1 MANSAAT
8 KISCPQFGCT
18 FSPQLMI
25 PGAHTSCCESV
36 RSPLHDGLSSP
47 SLCPC
52 QLDRVLQ
59 HRVSTMPVNLLPR
72 PPFNEAGF
80 TIGST
85 ADLSAFYSP
94 LARACDIKE
103 WRDSWYLAQATAA
116 RHPLEIHGFDPHS
129 HTSCPGLGERFSPID
144 LAAAG
149 ARRKNATRE
158 TTSTLK
164 AWLYEHRKNPYPT
177 KGEKIMLAIM
187 TKMTLTQVSTWFAN
201 ARRRLKKE
209 NKMTWSP
216 RNRCGE
222 KKEGGE
228 DEDTVSDS
236 DAEHSGSEEEKLC
249 DDKEENITNIKETR
263 EKDEKEENTPSNT
276 MDVAEQPKKTHNL
289 STESSPNRTAN
300 PVVQFQALRAVQCVT
315 TGDPEDSPVK
325 SLRKWVDGCFHNTP
339 VSLVNTSPSTCETPP
354 STPPQKSS
362 TEASVIIQVR
372 SSTPSQSDTEKKEIE
387 SQSPHR
393 SSSSKEEPITLERK
407 EETAR
412 AFNTVSKSITVETSN
427 YREIDAAL
435 ALTTLSAR

>member
-1 MANSAAT
+1 MANSTAT

-18 FSPQLMI
+18 YSPQLMI
-25 PGAHTSCCESV
+25 PGAHTPCCDSV
-36 RSPLHDGLSSP
+36 RSPLHDGLS

-72 PPFNEAGF
+72 PTFNEAGF
-80 TIGST
+80 TIGSAT
-85 ADLSAFYSP
+85 DLSAFYSP

-103 WRDSWYLAQATAA
+103 WRDSWYLAQASAA
-116 RHPLEIHGFDPHS
+116 RHPLDVHGFDPHT
-129 HTSCPGLGERFSPID
+129 HTSCPGLSERFSPID

-222 KKEGGE
+222 KKDGTE
-228 DEDTVSDS
+228 DDDPVSDS
-236 DAEHSGSEEEKLC
+236 DGEHSCSEEDKIC
-249 DDKEENITNIKETR
+249 DDKGKNITSIKETR
-263 EKDEKEENTPSNT
+263 DKEERKENIQLNAADNS
-276 MDVAEQPKKTHNL
+276 EQPKTVHN
-289 STESSPNRTAN
+289 STGENLQNRTTN
-300 PVVQFQALRAVQCVT
+300 PVIRFQALRAVQCVT
-315 TGDPEDSPVK
+315 TGDPNVEDSPVK

-339 VSLVNTSPSTCETPP
+339 ASVVNTSPASCETPP
-354 STPPQKSS
+354 STPPQKAS
-362 TEASVIIQVR
+362 TETSVITSVQN
-372 SSTPSQSDTEKKEIE
+372 STPSQNIEKKETE
-387 SQSPHR
+387 CSPGQR
-393 SSSSKEEPITLERK
+393 TSSSPTDEVSMERSRI
-407 EETAR
+407 ETPR
-412 AFNTVSKSITVETSN
+412 AFNPVNTSINVETTN

>member
-1 MANSAAT
+1 MANSTAT

-18 FSPQLMI
+18 YSPQLMI
-25 PGAHTSCCESV
+25 PGAHTSCCDSV
-36 RSPLHDGLSSP
+36 RSPLHDGLASH

-72 PPFNEAGF
+72 PTFNEAGF
-80 TIGST
+80 TIGPAT
-85 ADLSAFYSP
+85 DLSAFYSP

-103 WRDSWYLAQATAA
+103 WRDSWYLAQASAA
-116 RHPLEIHGFDPHS
+116 RHPLDVHGFDPHS

-222 KKEGGE
+222 KKDGG
-228 DEDTVSDS
+228 DEDDPVSDS
-236 DAEHSGSEEEKLC
+236 DGEHSSEEDKIC
-249 DDKEENITNIKETR
+249 DDKDESITSIKEARDKEERKENIQLNATETL
-263 EKDEKEENTPSNT
+263 
-276 MDVAEQPKKTHNL
+276 EQPKNIHNL
-289 STESSPNRTAN
+289 TAESLQSRTTN
-300 PVVQFQALRAVQCVT
+300 PVIRFQALRAVQCVT
-315 TGDPEDSPVK
+315 TGDPNVEDSPVK

-339 VSLVNTSPSTCETPP
+339 VNLVNTSPVSCETPP
-354 STPPQKSS
+354 STPPQKAS
-362 TEASVIIQVR
+362 TEASVIISVR
-372 SSTPSQSDTEKKEIE
+372 SSTPSLIKTEKKETE
-387 SQSPHR
+387 CSPGDARLPHHKMCLWR
-393 SSSSKEEPITLERK
+393 GRQKKRRELSIQVEVSTRRTTEKLTLH
-407 EETAR
+407 
-412 AFNTVSKSITVETSN
+412 
-427 YREIDAAL
+427 
-435 ALTTLSAR
+435 

>member
-1 MANSAAT
+1 MANSTAT

-18 FSPQLMI
+18 YSP
-25 PGAHTSCCESV
+25 
-36 RSPLHDGLSSP
+36 
-47 SLCPC
+47 

-72 PPFNEAGF
+72 PTFNEAGF
-80 TIGST
+80 TIGSAT
-85 ADLSAFYSP
+85 DLSAFYSP

-103 WRDSWYLAQATAA
+103 WRDSWYLAQASAA
-116 RHPLEIHGFDPHS
+116 RHPLDVHGFDPHT

-222 KKEGGE
+222 KKDGAE
-228 DEDTVSDS
+228 DDDPVSDS
-236 DAEHSGSEEEKLC
+236 DGEHSCSEEDKIC
-249 DDKEENITNIKETR
+249 DDKGENITSIKETR
-263 EKDEKEENTPSNT
+263 DKEERKENIQLNATDNS
-276 MDVAEQPKKTHNL
+276 EQPKTVHN
-289 STESSPNRTAN
+289 STGENLQNRTTN
-300 PVVQFQALRAVQCVT
+300 PVIRFQALRAVQCVT
-315 TGDPEDSPVK
+315 TGDSNVEDSPVK

-339 VSLVNTSPSTCETPP
+339 VNVVNTSPASCETPP
-354 STPPQKSS
+354 STPPQKAS
-362 TEASVIIQVR
+362 TEASVIISVQN
-372 SSTPSQSDTEKKEIE
+372 STPSLVKTEKKETE
-387 SQSPHR
+387 CSPQR
-393 SSSSKEEPITLERK
+393 TPSSPTDEVSRERPRV
-407 EETAR
+407 ETPG
-412 AFNTVSKSITVETSN
+412 AFNPVNTSINVETTN